1 MISQSAEYALRAVAC
16 IAAEDGRPLTS
27 RQIAAAAKVPLG
39 YLSKILGRLVRGGII
54 TSQRGLNGGFVLAR
68 NPEALT
74 LLHLVQLVDGSRR
87 VAACPL
93 GIPAYA
99 GRLCPLHRQVD
110 RAAELAEQTLA
121 GVTVANVLA
130 QSRIEYGEP
139 CSQVD
144 AAQIAFCNS
153 NSQPKTTFSSG
164 NESQGN

>member
-16 IAAEDGRPLTS
+16 VAAEGGRPLTS

-39 YLSKILGRLVRGGII
+39 YLSKILGRLVRGGIVA
-54 TSQRGLNGGFVLAR
+54 SQRGLNGGFILAR
-68 NPEALT
+68 KPDELT
-74 LLHLVQLVDGSRR
+74 LLDLVRLVDGSRR

-93 GIPAYA
+93 GIPAHA

-121 GVTVANVLA
+121 GVTVADVLA

-139 CSQVD
+139 CSQAD
-144 AAQIAFCNS
+144 AGQIAFGNS
-153 NSQPKTTFSSG
+153 TA
-164 NESQGN
+164 